1 MGVLRGCQE
10 EVQVEKARRKYRMTD
25 ERAQLTEKGRNHQE
39 KKADGKA
46 SAYAA
51 GQENKADWGR
61 KIAEETEA
69 QLGEADT
76 WTDQLQTLVRQNK
89 LAVFSAL
96 LIFLMIL
103 VAIFAPLVAPYDH
116 LAQSLTERLQD
127 PSPAHWLGTDELG
140 RDVLSR
146 IIFGARISLTVGL
159 LPTMISMAI
168 GTVLG
173 LCAGFYGGKT
183 DFIIMRLA
191 DVMLAFPSLLLA
203 MVVMYTMG
211 GGLINIFIA
220 LSLVNWAGT
229 ARIVRSQTL
238 SLKEKEFVE
247 AARSIGVKKRT
258 IMFRHILPNC
268 LPSLIVLFTLN
279 IPSAILSEASLSFL
293 GIGAQPPSASWGLMV
308 VRGKKY
314 LFSEPWLSIAPS
326 VAIMLVVLAF
336 NFLGDGLRDVLD
348 PYLKEQ

>member
-1 MGVLRGCQE
+1 MSVNNKSAEILQRAVMEKEFSEPRGGYSDDSQ
-10 EVQVEKARRKYRMTD
+10 
-25 ERAQLTEKGRNHQE
+25 
-39 KKADGKA
+39 
-46 SAYAA
+46 
-51 GQENKADWGR
+51 
-61 KIAEETEA
+61 I
-69 QLGEADT
+69 GEADT
-76 WTDQLQTLVRQNK
+76 WGDKIKTLVRQNK
-89 LAVFSAL
+89 LAAFSAV
-96 LIFLMIL
+96 LIVVIIL
-103 VAIFAPLVAPYDH
+103 IAVFAPFVAPYDH
-116 LAQSLTERLQD
+116 LKQSLVDRLAH
-127 PSPAHWLGTDELG
+127 PSAEHWLGTDELG

-146 IIFGARISLTVGL
+146 IIFGARVSLTIGL
-159 LPTMISMAI
+159 VPTLISMAI

-173 LCAGFYGGKT
+173 LYAGFYGGKV

-238 SLKEKEFVE
+238 SLKEKEYVE
-247 AARSIGVKKRT
+247 AARSIGVKKST
-258 IMFRHILPNC
+258 MMFRHILPNC

-279 IPSAILSEASLSFL
+279 IPAAILSEASLSFL
-293 GIGAQPPSASWGLMV
+293 GVGAQPPSASWGLMV

-326 VAIMLVVLAF
+326 VAIMVIVLAF

>member
-1 MGVLRGCQE
+1 MRNSGENDSEMTVKHLWKEGAVPVSGVSDPMSE
-10 EVQVEKARRKYRMTD
+10 
-25 ERAQLTEKGRNHQE
+25 
-39 KKADGKA
+39 
-46 SAYAA
+46 
-51 GQENKADWGR
+51 
-61 KIAEETEA
+61 I
-69 QLGEADT
+69 GESDT
-76 WTDQLQTLVRQNK
+76 WMDQVKTLIRQNK
-89 LAVFSAL
+89 LAAASAVLIL
-96 LIFLMIL
+96 LIIL
-103 VAIFAPLVAPYDH
+103 AAVFAPLVAPYDH
-116 LAQSLTERLQD
+116 LAQSLTDRLQT
-127 PSPAHWLGTDELG
+127 PSMAHWLGTDELG

-146 IIFGARISLTVGL
+146 IIFGARISLTIGL
-159 LPTMISMAI
+159 VPTLISMAI

-173 LCAGFYGGKT
+173 LCAGVYGGKV
-183 DFIIMRLA
+183 DFVIMRLA

-220 LSLVNWAGT
+220 LSLINWAST
-229 ARIVRSQTL
+229 ARVVRSQTL
-238 SLKEKEFVE
+238 SLKEKEYVE
-247 AARSIGVKKRT
+247 AARSIGVSRWK

-293 GIGAQPPSASWGLMV
+293 GVGAQPPSASWGLMA

-314 LFSEPWLSIAPS
+314 LFSEPWLCIAPS
-326 VAIMLVVLAF
+326 VAIMIVVLAF

>member
-1 MGVLRGCQE
+1 MAVSGTN
-10 EVQVEKARRKYRMTD
+10 TD
-25 ERAQLTEKGRNHQE
+25 SNL
-39 KKADGKA
+39 
-46 SAYAA
+46 SA
-51 GQENKADWGR
+51 GS
-61 KIAEETEA
+61 
-69 QLGEADT
+69 LGHHGEIGESDT
-76 WTDQLQTLVRQNK
+76 WLDKAKTLVRQNK
-89 LAVFSAL
+89 LAAFSAV
-96 LIFLMIL
+96 LILLMIL
-103 VAIFAPLVAPYDH
+103 IAVFAPVAAPYDH
-116 LAQSLTERLQD
+116 LKQSLADRLQP
-127 PSPAHWLGTDELG
+127 PSTAHWLGTDELG

-146 IIFGARISLTVGL
+146 IIFGARISLTIGL
-159 LPTMISMAI
+159 VPTLISMSI
-168 GTVLG
+168 GTILG
-173 LCAGFYGGKT
+173 MCAGFYGGKA

-220 LSLVNWAGT
+220 LSLVNWAST
-229 ARIVRSQTL
+229 ARVVRAQTL
-238 SLKEKEFVE
+238 SLKEKEYVE
-247 AARSIGVKKRT
+247 AARSIGVKRWR

-293 GIGAQPPSASWGLMV
+293 GVGAQPPSASWGLMV

-326 VAIMLVVLAF
+326 AAIMIVTLAF

-348 PYLKEQ
+348 PYLKEE

>member
-1 MGVLRGCQE
+1 MANSGMNVGHVE
-10 EVQVEKARRKYRMTD
+10 E
-25 ERAQLTEKGRNHQE
+25 
-39 KKADGKA
+39 
-46 SAYAA
+46 
-51 GQENKADWGR
+51 
-61 KIAEETEA
+61 I
-69 QLGEADT
+69 GEADT
-76 WTDQLQTLVRQNK
+76 WLDKVKTLVRQNK
-89 LAVFSAL
+89 LAAFSAV
-96 LIFLMIL
+96 IIAVIIL
-103 VAIFAPLVAPYDH
+103 AAVFAPIVAPYDH
-116 LAQSLTERLQD
+116 LKQSLVDRLQN
-127 PSPAHWLGTDELG
+127 PSIAHWLGTDELG

-146 IIFGARISLTVGL
+146 IIYGARISLTIGL
-159 LPTMISMAI
+159 VPTLISMSI

-173 LCAGFYGGKT
+173 MCAGFYGGKV

-220 LSLVNWAGT
+220 LSLVNWAST
-229 ARIVRSQTL
+229 ARVVRSQTL
-238 SLKEKEFVE
+238 SLKEKEYVE
-247 AARSIGVKKRT
+247 AARSIGVKKWI

-293 GIGAQPPSASWGLMV
+293 GVGAKPPSASWGLMV

-314 LFSEPWLSIAPS
+314 LFTEPWLSIAPS
-326 VAIMLVVLAF
+326 VAIMIVVMAF